1 MVLGIAIDILQGEHV
16 IKNKWRVTMKKEKK
30 KKGGK
35 AKWVIIAV
43 VVLAVISAMADDSS
57 SKGGNTV
64 KNSNVQIDVSKA
76 EAETDIYVPV
86 SASTEEQ
93 IVQTTGNNTISEL
106 PVAENNT
113 ALTQGQK
120 NALKSA
126 ESYLNF
132 AAFSYE
138 GLIKQLEFEKY
149 SHEEAVYA
157 ADNCGADWKE
167 QALKS
172 AKSYLDYTAFSYE
185 GLIKQLE
192 FEEYSHEEAVY
203 AADNCGADWK
213 EQAVKSAAS
222 YLEYSSFSREGLID
236 QLKYE
241 GFTNEE
247 ATYGASANG
256 Y

>member
-1 MVLGIAIDILQGEHV
+1 MQ
-16 IKNKWRVTMKKEKK
+16 KEKK

-35 AKWVIIAV
+35 AKWIIIAV

-57 SKGGNTV
+57 SKNDNTV
-64 KNSNVQIDVSKA
+64 KTSNVQIDAFDTSKT
-76 EAETDIYVPV
+76 EAETDNDVPV

-93 IVQTTGNNTISEL
+93 IVQTAGNNIISES
-106 PVAENNT
+106 PAAENNT
-113 ALTQGQK
+113 ALNQGQK

-132 AAFSYE
+132 SAFSYE

-167 QALKS
+167 QA
-172 AKSYLDYTAFSYE
+172 A
-185 GLIKQLE
+185 
-192 FEEYSHEEAVY
+192 
-203 AADNCGADWK
+203 
-213 EQAVKSAAS
+213 KSAAS

-236 QLKYE
+236 QLKFE
-241 GFTNEE
+241 GFTDEE